1 MSLICYWP
9 VSFAVELEK
18 AKMGARILETA
29 TTTREH
35 KKEEDEEKEDD
46 NTDGRLNTAWFHA
59 GKP

>member
-1 MSLICYWP
+1 